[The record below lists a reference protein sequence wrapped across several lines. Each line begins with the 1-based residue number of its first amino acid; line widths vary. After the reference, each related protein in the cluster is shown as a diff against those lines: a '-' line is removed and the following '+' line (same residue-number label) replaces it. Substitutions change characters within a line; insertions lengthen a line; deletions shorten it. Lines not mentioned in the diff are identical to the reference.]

1 MSQNDPGVSSMKKF
15 KISLNFW
22 LYGKLEMFAK
32 ENGMSIMAAVR
43 YIINQFFKTRP

>member
-1 MSQNDPGVSSMKKF
+1 MSQNDPILSAMKKF
-15 KISLNFW
+15 KVSLNLW

-32 ENGMSIMAAVR
+32 ENGMSVMAAVR